1 MSWLKCFPFQGDNG
15 GAWVCVVNNKW
26 TLMAIQSYG
35 IAAYGIA
42 NNDCR
47 GGVRAG
53 TRISYYKDWIK
64 TFIKPRKKNI

>member
-1 MSWLKCFPFQGDNG
+1 
-15 GAWVCVVNNKW
+15 
-26 TLMAIQSYG
+26 MAIQSYG

-53 TRISYYKDWIK
+53 SWISYYKDWIK
-64 TFIKPRKKNI
+64 TFINACKKNI